1 MLQYW
6 SGFVSNKGCQLQIII
21 FQGIPGAEFIF
32 FGRKMMIAGFVP
44 STTPAVRARRSC
56 LRQQKDRHPPEGVD
70 WARQYIPLN
79 FAPTFPAQLVYCF

>member
-1 MLQYW
+1 MSIADNYFPGD
-6 SGFVSNKGCQLQIII
+6 SGRNY
-21 FQGIPGAEFIF
+21 F
-32 FGRKMMIAGFVP
+32 FGRKTMIAGFVP

>member
-1 MLQYW
+1 MSIADNY
-6 SGFVSNKGCQLQIII
+6 F
-21 FQGIPGAEFIF
+21 PGDSWAGFIF
-32 FGRKMMIAGFVP
+32 FGRKTMIAGFVP

-56 LRQQKDRHPPEGVD
+56 QRRQKDRHPPEVVD